1 MTLPLLPRYHTKTA
15 VLGRFMNKIAFTGTI
30 VSVKARIRLIRSFDQ
45 VPTHLYQ
52 GYTLILDGE
61 AGGANRNRFKVAI
74 GPKAHEQHRFRIG
87 DAIRGR
93 AIPVPDAETEWA
105 GFYKVSGLQLI
116 ERTRPG
122 DWPPGPDGGI
132 APPLQR
138 YRGQGHFRLKR
149 DVCETACFECPFG
162 LTMPTQIILDHW
174 NPSKVKWRV
183 ETHCY
188 GPRGCPR
195 YKAGPPY
202 RVPGRKSGMVYVDD
216 DVERARRGE

>member
-1 MTLPLLPRYHTKTA
+1 MD
-15 VLGRFMNKIAFTGTI
+15 KIHFTGTI

-61 AGGANRNRFKVAI
+61 AGGAYRNRFKVAI
-74 GPKAHEQHRFRIG
+74 GPKAHEQQRFRIG
-87 DAIRGR
+87 DTIRGK
-93 AIPVPDAETEWA
+93 AVLVPNPETEWA

-116 ERTRPG
+116 ERRHPG
-122 DWPPGPDGGI
+122 DWPPSPDGGI

-138 YRGQGHFRLKR
+138 YREQGHFRLKR
-149 DVCETACFECPFG
+149 EVCETACFECPFG

-174 NPSKVKWRV
+174 NPSKMKWRF

-202 RVPGRKSGMVYVDD
+202 RVPGRSPGMVYVDD
-216 DVERARRGE
+216 DVERAARGE